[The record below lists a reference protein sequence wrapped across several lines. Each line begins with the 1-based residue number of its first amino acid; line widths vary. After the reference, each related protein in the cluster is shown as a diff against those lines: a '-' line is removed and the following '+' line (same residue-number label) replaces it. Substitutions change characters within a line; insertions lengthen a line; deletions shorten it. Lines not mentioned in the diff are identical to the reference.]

1 MEVAAHR
8 TSTRAHKA
16 RNPLRP
22 ARLMR
27 PSVSGSQRPFHASDE
42 DLQAV
47 RGQGAELLT
56 DIDRTQRALDEADR
70 VLDGTASE
78 VAAIAS

>member
-1 MEVAAHR
+1 MC
-8 TSTRAHKA
+8 
-16 RNPLRP
+16 
-22 ARLMR
+22 
-27 PSVSGSQRPFHASDE
+27 PSVGGSQRPFGHASDE